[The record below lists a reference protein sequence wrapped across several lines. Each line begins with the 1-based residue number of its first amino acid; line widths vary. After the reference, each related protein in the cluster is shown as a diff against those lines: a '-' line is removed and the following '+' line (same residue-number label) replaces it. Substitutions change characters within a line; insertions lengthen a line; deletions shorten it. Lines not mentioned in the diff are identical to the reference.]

1 MSFFFFFFFCYNDQ
15 NHKQN
20 TNITHITHPKLRHGL
35 GAIAIMPNDQV
46 LQHSTTVAR
55 EDTLV
60 TPTATTTIQFS

>member
-1 MSFFFFFFFCYNDQ
+1 M
-15 NHKQN
+15 
-20 TNITHITHPKLRHGL
+20 HPKPRHGL

-46 LQHSTTVAR
+46 LQHSTTVAC